1 MNITNRLFA
10 YPVLTNERKDY
21 KTSMFS
27 ADYNQKMEGINSLR
41 LSFNI
46 SMNCKEVETL
56 IGDGMAEYVI
66 HLECTNTAYREVVH
80 SFSKHIEHVIPISR
94 INGVLDLVAF
104 IILKKNIKNLCCT
117 DWVPDFDGMK
127 FDLSQGTMIAYDN
140 LSSLNIT
147 KKFDEFA
154 NTNSIFSIY
163 KLLND
168 NVPSEI
174 ILDASTIKI
183 GLGDSD
189 YKIYASCATKSELQ
203 PILNAT
209 IILPALVYVFEE
221 LKQDEGIEMYKNREW
236 FMALEKAY
244 AKRSM
249 NFLDEVLNID
259 KSSYKLAQEIMELPI
274 SNALNKIP
282 LLLNEFEEDAI

>member
-41 LSFNI
+41 LSFDI

-104 IILKKNIKNLCCT
+104 IILKKNIKNLCCI

-147 KKFDEFA
+147 KKFDEFV

-168 NVPSEI
+168 N
-174 ILDASTIKI
+174 
-183 GLGDSD
+183 
-189 YKIYASCATKSELQ
+189 
-203 PILNAT
+203 
-209 IILPALVYVFEE
+209 
-221 LKQDEGIEMYKNREW
+221 EGIEMYKNREW